1 MVDDRSMIVLDRA
14 DAVIVPVYPEIA
26 ALKAVRTMLDYLN
39 ENGSAAS
46 KTAFVLNNAFAREI
60 LRMRDVESALGARV
74 ALELP
79 YDPFLYLKAVN
90 EGIPI
95 VKGAP
100 RSIPAER
107 MVRLSATAFNENGQ
121 EALAV
126 PARSRG
132 LRLLRRS

>member
-1 MVDDRSMIVLDRA
+1 
-14 DAVIVPVYPEIA
+14 
-26 ALKAVRTMLDYLN
+26 
-39 ENGSAAS
+39 
-46 KTAFVLNNAFAREI
+46 
-60 LRMRDVESALGARV
+60 MRDVESALGARV